1 MRREGRQFL
10 DEEAELSE
18 DEDVSSDEDEGDE
31 QNHSLQGFVVN
42 TTQCSQGL
50 NGEIHCLKHHHHI
63 QQGCIKLVDDIS
75 GNIWYFSNIGIGPYV
90 FLIILM
96 ARPTFILTAQ
106 LTFILTAQLTFILT
120 AQLTFILTAQ
130 LTFILTA

>member
-31 QNHSLQGFVVN
+31 QKHSLQGFVVN

-50 NGEIHCLKHHHHI
+50 NGESHCLKHHHHI
-63 QQGCIKLVDDIS
+63 QQGCIKLADDRYIAKADIS

-90 FLIILM
+90 FLIILT
-96 ARPTFILTAQ
+96 RDRLLF
-106 LTFILTAQLTFILT
+106 
-120 AQLTFILTAQ
+120 
-130 LTFILTA
+130 